1 MVDVRLKTDQELVA
15 LSLKDDKYFEFIIE
29 RYEQKLSRYILR
41 IYSLCRES
49 VEDVLQE
56 VFIKL
61 YQNLNDF
68 DDQYSFSSWI
78 YRITHNVL
86 VSYLR
91 KMDQKH
97 VLVSIDNDDS
107 ARKLVDS
114 LPADT
119 DIEKEFERKDLVV
132 NLEKALGKIPDK
144 YREVLVLYYFE
155 EKSYKE
161 ISDILR
167 RSLGSVS
174 VLMNRAKAKLKNELT
189 SSNQ

>member
-1 MVDVRLKTDQELVA
+1 MENIQSKTDQELVA
-15 LSLKDDKYFEFIIE
+15 LALKDDRYFEYIIE
-29 RYEQKLSRYILR
+29 RYEKKLTRYIFR
-41 IYSLCRES
+41 IYSLRSES

-86 VSYLR
+86 VSHLR
-91 KMDQKH
+91 KPEHRQ
-97 VLVSIDNDDS
+97 VVISIDDEAS
-107 ARKLVDS
+107 ARKLIEF
-114 LPADT
+114 LPADI
-119 DIEKEFERKDLVV
+119 DLQKE
-132 NLEKALGKIPDK
+132 LEKKDVAVKVGRALAEIPDK

-167 RSLGSVS
+167 RSIDSVS
-174 VLMNRAKAKLKNELT
+174 VLINRAKAKLKIKLM
-189 SSNQ
+189 SFNQ

>member
-1 MVDVRLKTDQELVA
+1 MIDVRLKTDQELVA

-29 RYEQKLSRYILR
+29 RYEQKLSRYVLR
-41 IYSLCRES
+41 IYSLCKES

-86 VSYLR
+86 ISHLR

-114 LPADT
+114 LPADV
-119 DIEKEFERKDLVV
+119 DLEEEFERKDLVV

-161 ISDILR
+161 ICDILR

-174 VLMNRAKAKLKNELT
+174 VLMNRAKAKLKTELM
-189 SSNQ
+189 SFNQ

>member
-1 MVDVRLKTDQELVA
+1 MIDVRLKTDQELVA

-29 RYEQKLSRYILR
+29 RYEQKLSRYVLR
-41 IYSLCRES
+41 IYSLCKES

-86 VSYLR
+86 ISHLR

-114 LPADT
+114 LPADV
-119 DIEKEFERKDLVV
+119 DLEEEFERKDLVV

-174 VLMNRAKAKLKNELT
+174 VLMNRAKAKLKTELM
-189 SSNQ
+189 SFN

>member
-1 MVDVRLKTDQELVA
+1 M
-15 LSLKDDKYFEFIIE
+15 
-29 RYEQKLSRYILR
+29 
-41 IYSLCRES
+41 
-49 VEDVLQE
+49 
-56 VFIKL
+56 L
-61 YQNLNDF
+61 YQNLYDF
-68 DDQYSFSSWI
+68 DDQYSFSSWF

-86 VSYLR
+86 ISHLR

-114 LPADT
+114 LPADV
-119 DIEKEFERKDLVV
+119 DLEEEFERKDLVV
-132 NLEKALGKIPDK
+132 NLEKALGKIPNK

-161 ISDILR
+161 ICDILR

-174 VLMNRAKAKLKNELT
+174 VLMNRAKAKLKTELM
-189 SSNQ
+189 SFNQ

>member
-1 MVDVRLKTDQELVA
+1 MIDVRLKTDQELVA

-29 RYEQKLSRYILR
+29 RYEQKLSRYVLR
-41 IYSLCRES
+41 IYSLCKES

-86 VSYLR
+86 ISHLR

-114 LPADT
+114 LPADV
-119 DIEKEFERKDLVV
+119 DLEEEFERKDLVV

-174 VLMNRAKAKLKNELT
+174 VLMNRAKAKLKTELM
-189 SSNQ
+189 SFNQ

>member
-1 MVDVRLKTDQELVA
+1 MVDVRLKTDQELIA

-29 RYEQKLSRYILR
+29 RYEHKLSRYILR
-41 IYSLCRES
+41 IYSLCKES

-86 VSYLR
+86 ISHLR

-97 VLVSIDNDDS
+97 IFISIDNDDS
-107 ARKLVDS
+107 ARKLVES
-114 LPADT
+114 LPSNIDL
-119 DIEKEFERKDLVV
+119 EKELERKDLVV
-132 NLEKALGKIPDK
+132 NLEKALAEIPDK

-167 RSLGSVS
+167 KSMGSIS
-174 VLMNRAKAKLKNELT
+174 VLINRAKSKLKSKLT
-189 SSNQ
+189 SFNK

>member
-1 MVDVRLKTDQELVA
+1 MIDVRLKTDQELVA

-41 IYSLCRES
+41 IYSLCKES

-86 VSYLR
+86 ISHLR

-97 VLVSIDNDDS
+97 VLISIDNDDS
-107 ARKLVDS
+107 AKKLVDS
-114 LPADT
+114 LPADI
-119 DIEKEFERKDLVV
+119 DLEKEFVRKDTVV
-132 NLEKALGKIPDK
+132 NLAKALGKIPDK

-174 VLMNRAKAKLKNELT
+174 VLINRAKAKLKSELT
-189 SSNQ
+189 SFNQ

>member
-1 MVDVRLKTDQELVA
+1 MIDVRLKTDQELVA

-29 RYEQKLSRYILR
+29 RYEQKLSRYVLR
-41 IYSLCRES
+41 IYSLCKES

-86 VSYLR
+86 ISHLR

-114 LPADT
+114 LPADV
-119 DIEKEFERKDLVV
+119 DLEEEFERKDLVV

-161 ISDILR
+161 ICDILR

-174 VLMNRAKAKLKNELT
+174 VLMNRAKAKLKTELMFF
-189 SSNQ
+189 NQ